1 MNRASLVRDSIGWD
15 VTNWSRCLSFWEE
28 HSRVAAATPSV
39 LEIGFGGTH
48 GGLSLWLATKGFQ
61 VVCSG
66 LQEPSPAA
74 RRLHAAYGIGDAVT
88 YERIDVLNMP
98 YVAAFD
104 IVAFKSLLPGMT
116 TGGDSWPVP
125 QRKAIAN
132 MYRALKPGG
141 ELWFAEN
148 AAGTRIHG
156 FFRTHFGWGRKG
168 CGYLSATEAVGLL
181 SAFGTVDYTTLGIL
195 GGFGRSERQRRAL
208 GAVDRALCE
217 RVTPQNWRYIIT
229 GVARRNDHGNGAE
242 HAGDERSEKEPPE
255 EIGAPDTA
263 CHPAS

>member
-1 MNRASLVRDSIGWD
+1 MNRASLIRDSIGWD
-15 VTNWSRCLSFWEE
+15 VANWSRCLSFWEK
-28 HSRVAAATPSV
+28 HSRVDARVDAAAPSV

-66 LQEPSPAA
+66 LEEPSSAA
-74 RRLHAAYGIGDAVT
+74 RRLHAEYGISDAIT
-88 YERIDVLNMP
+88 YERIDVLSIP

-116 TGGDSWPVP
+116 TSGDSWPVP
-125 QRKAIAN
+125 QQNAISN
-132 MYRALKPGG
+132 MHRALKPGG

-148 AAGTRIHG
+148 AAGTRIHS

-168 CGYLSATEAVGLL
+168 CSYLSSEDAVGLL

-195 GGFGRSERQRRAL
+195 GGFGRSERQRRVL
-208 GAVDRALCE
+208 GAVDQALCE
-217 RVTPQNWRYIIT
+217 RVTPEGWRYIIT
-229 GVARRNDHGNGAE
+229 GVVRKNAGRCPREE
-242 HAGDERSEKEPPE
+242 HPE
-255 EIGAPDTA
+255 EIGTPNTVYHAA
-263 CHPAS
+263 H

>member
-1 MNRASLVRDSIGWD
+1 
-15 VTNWSRCLSFWEE
+15 
-28 HSRVAAATPSV
+28 SV

-116 TGGDSWPVP
+116 TGGDRWPVP

-217 RVTPQNWRYIIT
+217 RVTPQSWRYIIT